1 MLTLNRCKTKKIIN
15 ARYMMIS
22 LTSCENLVKW
32 NIKITTSVQIATNP
46 GLFKPEQIS
55 FALIRTD
62 YVCSLSSG
70 FAYWKLMYSFSLD
83 LNYVKS
89 LKIWLQKSTEGSKK
103 HNKTH
108 LNRERRNLCFDSLS
122 LIIKRQAFFQF

>member
-1 MLTLNRCKTKKIIN
+1 
-15 ARYMMIS
+15 MMIS

-89 LKIWLQKSTEGSKK
+89 LKIWLQKSTECSKK
-103 HNKTH
+103 HNKNSFKH
-108 LNRERRNLCFDSLS
+108 RETKLMFRQSISHYKEAGLLS
-122 LIIKRQAFFQF
+122 ILKGTSYSRDAEH